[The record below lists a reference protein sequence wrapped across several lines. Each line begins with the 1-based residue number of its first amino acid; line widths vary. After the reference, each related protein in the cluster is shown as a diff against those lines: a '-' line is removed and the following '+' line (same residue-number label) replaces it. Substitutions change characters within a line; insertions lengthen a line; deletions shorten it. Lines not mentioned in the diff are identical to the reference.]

1 MDIVWRVSNIVLVY
15 APRPPTP
22 KLLCNTYSREYLPS
36 LIPDHFCRF
45 AMQNRLVVVD
55 IPPSITRLPNA
66 SLALRDLVEEHGCW
80 VDRFAFLPSKRDA
93 TKNKAAFE
101 LHIENVRDK
110 AVKSLNNLMIMC
122 NEDGEIIWSGH
133 TDTKKQ
139 LSMKEEIQP
148 FKIRSFPANA
158 TQSKKLI
165 ELCPSINSELDDVD
179 TAWEEKMKKQLLKLP
194 CDVQLIVRRSDES
207 GGTGS
212 NPWRGGL
219 ILATQLCIWS
229 SKPRIEVEDMTTCGV
244 ITFEKLFNGK
254 IVLELGAGSSGLPSL
269 ALAKMFLRRRDNI
282 NMISSDG
289 VDEIVN
295 ALKRNVLE
303 NQLDDYIRVKHIDWN
318 DESTFSEEEADAII
332 FSDCIYNEEGA
343 VALHNV
349 IRSILKVGGMVIGVL
364 PDFRVGLDLFEK
376 LMQESNFNSTLIPLL
391 DYKENGSNV
400 SDFAC
405 SGGGGKDYRLM
416 IWKDCRVKD
425 KSSRY

>member
-1 MDIVWRVSNIVLVY
+1 
-15 APRPPTP
+15 
-22 KLLCNTYSREYLPS
+22 
-36 LIPDHFCRF
+36 
-45 AMQNRLVVVD
+45 
-55 IPPSITRLPNA
+55 
-66 SLALRDLVEEHGCW
+66 
-80 VDRFAFLPSKRDA
+80 
-93 TKNKAAFE
+93 
-101 LHIENVRDK
+101 
-110 AVKSLNNLMIMC
+110 
-122 NEDGEIIWSGH
+122 
-133 TDTKKQ
+133 
-139 LSMKEEIQP
+139 
-148 FKIRSFPANA
+148 
-158 TQSKKLI
+158 
-165 ELCPSINSELDDVD
+165 
-179 TAWEEKMKKQLLKLP
+179 
-194 CDVQLIVRRSDES
+194 
-207 GGTGS
+207 
-212 NPWRGGL
+212 
-219 ILATQLCIWS
+219 
-229 SKPRIEVEDMTTCGV
+229 MTTCGV

-254 IVLELGAGSSGLPSL
+254 TVLELGAGSSGLPSL